1 MYVISFK
8 TMSMEKPKPLIYR
21 KSLSC
26 YETICPYCKCINPE
40 DKEKRSPLYSREN
53 VGLPLDICPS
63 CGNPYDMENMV
74 IKKSKDYMECE
85 ALGLKGAVAK
95 NEKGVWMQV

>member
-1 MYVISFK
+1 MIVFSLIDNRIIK
-8 TMSMEKPKPLIYR
+8 KKPLIYR

-26 YETICPYCKCINPE
+26 YETVCPWCHCTNP
-40 DKEKRSPLYSREN
+40 DSNNKRSALYSREN

-63 CGNPYDMENMV
+63 CGNPYDMENV
-74 IKKSKDYMECE
+74 VEKKSKDYMECK

-95 NEKGVWMQV
+95 NEKGEWVQA